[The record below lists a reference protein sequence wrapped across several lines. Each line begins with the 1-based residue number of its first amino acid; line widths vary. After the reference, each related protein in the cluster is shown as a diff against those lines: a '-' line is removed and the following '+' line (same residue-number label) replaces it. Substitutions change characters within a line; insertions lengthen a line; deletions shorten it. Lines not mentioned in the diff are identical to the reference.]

1 MATAIVLGTSRPNG
15 NTHKLV
21 NLYQQYETADVFNL
35 SDLSISTFD
44 YDHNNKHDDFL
55 ALAKQLLDYEHL
67 IFATPMYWY
76 AMSGQMKVF
85 LDRLSDLLTIEK
97 ELGRSLR
104 GKTCSVL
111 ATGVDKQPPECFEQP
126 FKLTATYLGMTYQQ
140 MLYCSCAGDFIE
152 QEHSDKLLN
161 HIGLNIG

>member
-35 SDLSISTFD
+35 SDFSISTF
-44 YDHNNKHDDFL
+44 
-55 ALAKQLLDYEHL
+55 DYEHL

-85 LDRLSDLLTIEK
+85 FDRLSDLLTIEK
-97 ELGRSLR
+97 ELGRGLR

-111 ATGVDKQPPECFEQP
+111 ASGVDKQPPECFEQP